1 VVFVEES
8 GLGRSLEKT
17 QSRCPDGTLGTSE
30 DLHRAGMGLKPH
42 PLKELRPE
50 TDRQRMGIS
59 TRLCVEATIR
69 GLVPKRPLSR
79 IVDCS
84 ADRSPFMSPA
94 ASPAPAASAASPT
107 GAGLKVSTQPRP
119 NSRLAVEVAVPGGRC
134 RSSYD
139 QALEQLSRSVKLPG
153 FRKGK
158 VPRAVLLQQIGPLRV
173 RATALEE
180 LVDSVLREALEQ
192 EKIAALSR
200 PVLEGGFEAVL
211 ERFEPG
217 SDLSFT
223 LELDVEPIPILRAT
237 KGLKVE
243 AEAVTYD
250 PARVD
255 ELLEQSRRQLAT
267 LVPVEGRPAASGD
280 VARIAFSGSFTD
292 TGAAIEGGSSEGMEV
307 ELEEGRMIPGFVEGI
322 LGLATG
328 ETRTV
333 SCTFPESYP
342 QEEAAGR
349 AASFEI
355 TLLDLKSR
363 ELPALDDAFAQQ
375 ASDQP
380 TLAELRADLEARL
393 KEDAERR
400 HRGNR
405 HEALL
410 EALVE
415 QLEVELPETLVQEEV
430 RALIEQTAGQIAQ
443 QGMDVKKLFTP
454 DLVRSLVDTSRP
466 EAEQRLRRNLALRA
480 LATAEK
486 IELAEM
492 DLEAKLREVSR
503 GLSDGN
509 RIDPA
514 RLRAAVADDLLRET
528 LLEWLEAN
536 STVMEKAPAAPED
549 ADAEASDDSPAKAA
563 KGDQAGKEMA
573 TKKEASAKPAKADT

>member
-1 VVFVEES
+1 
-8 GLGRSLEKT
+8 
-17 QSRCPDGTLGTSE
+17 
-30 DLHRAGMGLKPH
+30 
-42 PLKELRPE
+42 
-50 TDRQRMGIS
+50 
-59 TRLCVEATIR
+59 
-69 GLVPKRPLSR
+69 
-79 IVDCS
+79 
-84 ADRSPFMSPA
+84 MSPA
-94 ASPAPAASAASPT
+94 ASSATAASAASPT

-134 RSSYD
+134 SSSYD
-139 QALEQLSRSVKLPG
+139 KALDQLSRSVKLPG

-158 VPRAVLLQQIGPLRV
+158 VPRAVLVQQIGPLRI

-180 LVDSVLREALEQ
+180 LVDSVFREALAQ
-192 EKIAALSR
+192 EKIAALSQ

-211 ERFEPG
+211 ARFEPG

-223 LELDVEPIPILRAT
+223 LELDVEPTPTLKAT
-237 KGLKVE
+237 KGLTAE
-243 AEAVTYD
+243 AEPVAYD

-255 ELLEQSRRQLAT
+255 ELLEQSRLQFAT

-280 VARIAFSGSFTD
+280 VARIAFNGSFTD
-292 TGAAIEGGSSEGMEV
+292 TDAAIEGGSSDGMDV

-322 LGLATG
+322 LGMATG
-328 ETRTV
+328 ESGTV
-333 SCTFPESYP
+333 TCTFPESYP
-342 QEEAAGR
+342 QEDAAGR
-349 AASFEI
+349 GASFEI

-363 ELPALDDAFAQQ
+363 ELE
-375 ASDQP
+375 
-380 TLAELRADLEARL
+380 TRL
-393 KEDAERR
+393 KEDAEQR
-400 HRGNR
+400 HRNNR

-454 DLVRSLVDTSRP
+454 ELVRSLMDSSRP

-486 IELAEM
+486 IEVAEK

-503 GLSDGN
+503 DLSDGN

-514 RLRAAVADDLLRET
+514 RLRAAVADDLLRVA
-528 LLEWLEAN
+528 LLEWLDSN
-536 STVMEKAPAAPED
+536 STITEKAPSAPAEVDGEAA
-549 ADAEASDDSPAKAA
+549 DDSPAKAG
-563 KGDQAGKEMA
+563 KAGKEKA
-573 TKKEASAKPAKADT
+573 TKKGDGAKAAKADQTAAD